1 MKKRFVLAITI
12 TFLLM
17 ASIVGVA
24 NIAFG
29 RDITIIWDANTE
41 TDLAGYRLY
50 ETFVSGQ
57 YTFGDGFQV
66 ETIQAGIETVTITI
80 PDEDADF
87 LYWVL
92 TVFGIVRAESGPS
105 NEVYLNMLVE
115 DTTVPPSGGDSGDGC
130 FINSL
135 TIKQEEVLK

>member
-1 MKKRFVLAITI
+1 MKKLILILMFCLIP
-12 TFLLM
+12 TF
-17 ASIVGVA
+17 
-24 NIAFG
+24 AFG
-29 RDITIIWDANTE
+29 RDITIIWDVNTE

-57 YTFGDGFQV
+57 YEKLYDNPNSLNFVTS
-66 ETIQAGIETVTITI
+66 IPAGTETVTITV
-80 PDEDADF
+80 PDSIAYSLF
-87 LYWVL
+87 WVL
-92 TVFGIVRAESGPS
+92 TAYDIEIPSLESGLS
-105 NEVYLNMLVE
+105 NEVYLNMPVE